1 MSALGGKKT
10 LGISPFLFFFI
21 YLCFSKAE
29 DPGTYWIANLWKAYE
44 HPAVSALR
52 KAAHHFSPLA
62 GFKAACINLQTQQV
76 SNMHHMQ
83 PSYPS
88 PENAHPVQPLDRL
101 NSTLNNTEKHKQ

>member
-44 HPAVSALR
+44 HPAVLNPVPVNVCLEKSSTPFLPIGRFQSCLHKSADPTGEQH
-52 KAAHHFSPLA
+52 APHA
-62 GFKAACINLQTQQV
+62 
-76 SNMHHMQ
+76 
-83 PSYPS
+83 
-88 PENAHPVQPLDRL
+88 
-101 NSTLNNTEKHKQ
+101 TLLPIP